1 MGRRYFLQAH
11 LINSLD
17 LNLEIIKKEKKKKKG
32 RGNYYRKEKVVQ
44 TRRATKEDFTVTE
57 HGIRPLSFLRRRP

>member
-1 MGRRYFLQAH
+1 MGKRYFLQAH

-17 LNLEIIKKEKKKKKG
+17 LNLEIIKKKKKKK